1 MAAEENQVSNRLVTQ
16 ARERG
21 LPVYV
26 WTVSDTDRM
35 KQYLEMGVT
44 GLIGDVPDDIKEVVE
59 EYNQKNGTTMYE
71 WQGEGHPRGESK
83 TRVCRLKRKTR
94 PYLVFFA

>member
-1 MAAEENQVSNRLVTQ
+1 MLWKYEIDFIAAEENQVSNRLVTQ

-26 WTVSDTDRM
+26 WTVFDTVRM

-44 GLIGDVPDDIKEVVE
+44 GLIGDAPDDIKEVVE
-59 EYNQKNGTTMYE
+59 EYNQKNGTSMYE
-71 WQGEGHPRGESK
+71 WQGDGYPKGE
-83 TRVCRLKRKTR
+83 
-94 PYLVFFA
+94 